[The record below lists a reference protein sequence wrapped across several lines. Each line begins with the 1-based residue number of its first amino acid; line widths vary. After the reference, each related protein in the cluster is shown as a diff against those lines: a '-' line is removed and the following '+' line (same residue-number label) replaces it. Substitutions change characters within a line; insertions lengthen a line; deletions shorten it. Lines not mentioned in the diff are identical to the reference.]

1 MSNHS
6 ERPEKW
12 QRLLDAAK
20 ASERKAPSPNRQA
33 PERLVPEEFSTP
45 LLGRLR
51 AFHASL
57 SSWKRWSL
65 IAGLISILIFLASLI
80 YLRSTSADDQ
90 RPLIELPRLII
101 PNPSPP
107 NDQ

>member
-20 ASERKAPSPNRQA
+20 ASEREDLVPNHQA
-33 PERLVPEEFSTP
+33 AERPPPEEFSTT

-65 IAGLISILIFLASLI
+65 IAGLISILIFLASLL

-90 RPLIELPRLII
+90 RPLIELPRLDI

-107 NDQ
+107 SDQ